1 MCSNYWVDLIIL
13 QKVFTFF
20 SPSHSWGSL
29 VIWFC
34 ACLIREPFA
43 RGRSH
48 PWLHLRNLEC
58 LWPPFQQHH
67 WLLIGYWICLTCVGT
82 VHYKPTDLAGGSAS
96 SHPFRECGTAATS
109 MAESGQAVW
118 CSRSTSKAMENIYGR
133 QPQNICALPT
143 LVQIPY
149 SIARKKFRYRYEK
162 NTR

>member
-58 LWPPFQQHH
+58 LWPWFQQHH

-96 SHPFRECGTAATS
+96 SHPFQECGIAATS
-109 MAESGQAVW
+109 MAQSGEAVW
-118 CSRSTSKAMENIYGR
+118 CSGSPEAPDPENLASCDKVGWPGGL
-133 QPQNICALPT
+133 Q
-143 LVQIPY
+143 
-149 SIARKKFRYRYEK
+149 
-162 NTR
+162 